1 MQLGARTPLSGAEL
15 VGIGI
20 LAPMPIE
27 FGSFEVLIRFLPL
40 GLDEIWLT
48 PKSNSNSRSFAGR
61 KELGRIPRLVFGY
74 FPYVFRREM
83 RRAGVVAPGG
93 SGGLGTREIGS
104 SFDKNP
110 GTAAGRRSR
119 HLAHW
124 FHIRPRCP
132 LDLL

>member
-1 MQLGARTPLSGAEL
+1 M
-15 VGIGI
+15 
-20 LAPMPIE
+20 
-27 FGSFEVLIRFLPL
+27 
-40 GLDEIWLT
+40 
-48 PKSNSNSRSFAGR
+48 
-61 KELGRIPRLVFGY
+61 VFGY

-110 GTAAGRRSR
+110 DTAAGRRSR

-124 FHIRPRCP
+124 FHIRPLCP
-132 LDLL
+132 LDLLWPQRGEAGR